1 MFLLLIVASA
11 LFDVFSSS
19 LRLGKDMSMST
30 VFKFP
35 SVIRRQHD
43 GPLGIDIDAYEAL
56 LQEEGYSRRSTYV
69 HLHVVADFSRWL
81 KRKRLAADHI
91 GEQTVKRYLRCRRRF
106 GERYR
111 GASSVPY
118 KFLGMLRDQGIINH
132 KTPAVRADACKMA
145 VADFERYLSKER
157 GLSAATQ
164 CNYLPFAHQFLRE
177 RFGRGS
183 LRFSELRGSDITGF
197 IQRHAHKRSPRSAQK
212 IVGSLRA
219 FLRYLRYRGE
229 ISTDFAA
236 CVPTVAN
243 FSYSSWPR
251 FLQPGQVQQV
261 LDHCNR
267 HSDLGRRNYAI
278 LLLLARL
285 GLRACE
291 VVAMTLDD
299 IDWKAGH
306 LTVRGKGGQRAQ
318 MPLSAELGRAI
329 AAYLKNG
336 RPRCA
341 SRRLFIREHAPRVGF
356 ANSAAVSTLVQR
368 ALADAGVDSPHTG
381 AHVFRH
387 SLATEMLKHGAS
399 LGEIGQLLRHAHPDT
414 TQIYAKVD
422 VCALRPL
429 ALRWPGGKQ

>member
-1 MFLLLIVASA
+1 
-11 LFDVFSSS
+11 
-19 LRLGKDMSMST
+19 MSMST
-30 VFKFP
+30 AFKFP
-35 SVIRRQHD
+35 SVIHRQHD
-43 GPLGIDIDAYEAL
+43 GPLGIHTDAYEAL
-56 LQEEGYSRRSTYV
+56 LQEEGYSLRSTYV

-81 KRKRLAADHI
+81 NRQRLDVDHI
-91 GEQTVKRYLRCRRRF
+91 DELVVKRYLQRRRRF
-106 GERYR
+106 VKR

-118 KFLGMLRDQGIINH
+118 KFLGMLRDQGIITH
-132 KTPAVRADACKMA
+132 KAPAIVVDACSMA

-157 GLSAATQ
+157 GLSAATL

-177 RFGRGS
+177 RFGRGP

-197 IQRHAHKRSPRSAQK
+197 IQRHAHKRSPRSAQH

-229 ISTDFAA
+229 ISTDLAA
-236 CVPTVAN
+236 CVPAVAN
-243 FSYSSWPR
+243 CSYSSLPR
-251 FLQPGQVQQV
+251 FLQRGQVQQV

-329 AAYLKNG
+329 AAYLKKG

-368 ALADAGVDSPHTG
+368 ALADAGVKSPHTG

-429 ALRWPGGKQ
+429 ALRWPGGGQ

>member
-1 MFLLLIVASA
+1 
-11 LFDVFSSS
+11 
-19 LRLGKDMSMST
+19 MSTST

-43 GPLGIDIDAYEAL
+43 GPLGIHIDAYETL

-69 HLHVVADFSRWL
+69 HLHVVADLSRWL
-81 KRKRLAADHI
+81 KRQRLDAGDI
-91 GEQTVKRYLRCRRRF
+91 DEQAVKRYLQCRRHF
-106 GERYR
+106 VKRYR

-118 KFLGMLRDQGIINH
+118 KFLSMLRDRGITNQ
-132 KTPAVRADACKMA
+132 KAPVVAVDACKTA

-164 CNYLPFAHQFLRE
+164 CNYLPFARQFLRE
-177 RFGRGS
+177 RFGRGP
-183 LRFSELRGSDITGF
+183 LRFSELCGSDITGF
-197 IQRHAHKRSPRSAQK
+197 IQRHAHKRSSHSAQH

-229 ISTDFAA
+229 ISTDLAA
-236 CVPTVAN
+236 CVPAVAN
-243 FSYSSWPR
+243 WSHSSLPR

-261 LDHCNR
+261 LDHCNQ
-267 HSDLGRRNYAI
+267 HSDVGRRNYAI

-318 MPLSAELGRAI
+318 MPLSTQVGRAI
-329 AAYLKNG
+329 AAYLKQG

-356 ANSAAVSTLVQR
+356 ANSAAISTLVQR

-381 AHVFRH
+381 AYVFRH

-399 LGEIGQLLRHAHPDT
+399 LGEIGELLRHAHPDT

-429 ALRWPGGKQ
+429 ALRWPGGGR